1 MIKIIENNLFFKWF
15 VWHFKDAPGFI
26 LKALGNFLRFSLNYF
41 SVFPLL
47 RTLFHPWKRLSQ
59 GYRKGLANIGE
70 NFQVFVLNSF
80 SRLIGFLFRS
90 VVIIVGLIVTTF
102 TFIVS
107 VLAFLIWFILPFIIT
122 AGFLFSLLLL
132 FNV

>member
-1 MIKIIENNLFFKWF
+1 MIKAIKDNLFFKWF
-15 VWHFKDAPGFI
+15 IWHFKDAPGFI
-26 LKALGNFLRFSLNYF
+26 LKAAGNFLRFSLNYF
-41 SVFPLL
+41 SVFPLF
-47 RTLFHPWKRLSQ
+47 RTLFHPWKRLSE

-90 VVIIVGLIVTTF
+90 AVIIVGLIVTTI
-102 TFIVS
+102 TLVAS
-107 VLAFLIWFILPFIIT
+107 VLVFLIWFILPFIIVV
-122 AGFLFSLLLL
+122 GFLFSLLLL